1 MSKKNKRQSRRESTP
16 APVTFPSTPGV
27 QNRPNEFAPDYGY
40 VRKDLRRIGTIWGSF
55 IAILIVLSFFLH

>member
-1 MSKKNKRQSRRESTP
+1 MSKKNKRQMRREVTNTGFTP
-16 APVTFPSTPGV
+16 APSIT
-27 QNRPNEFAPDYGY
+27 NRPTEFAPDYSY